1 MKLANLFAKGT
12 ATTLRNGKAKALGLL
27 GGLIL
32 AGAAVAVTAPSASA
46 QQFGIAVQ
54 FGGPRYVAPAP
65 RIYRPY
71 APGYYG
77 PAYVAPAPAY
87 GYEAGYGPGYGPG
100 YVGRVDGW
108 RAHEYWEHHRGSYGR
123 PVPYRGW

>member
-1 MKLANLFAKGT
+1 MKSANLFAKGT
-12 ATTLRNGKAKALGLL
+12 ATTLRNGKAKVF
-27 GGLIL
+27 GLISGLML
-32 AGAAVAVTAPSASA
+32 AGAALTLATPAAGA
-46 QQFGIAVQ
+46 QQFGVAVQ

-65 RIYRPY
+65 RFYPQYAGSY

-87 GYEAGYGPGYGPG
+87 GYGPG
-100 YVGRVDGW
+100 YVERERIEPW
-108 RAHEYWEHHRGSYGR
+108 RAHEYWEHHREYGR

>member
-1 MKLANLFAKGT
+1 MKPVHLFAKGT

-27 GGLIL
+27 GGLML
-32 AGAAVAVTAPSASA
+32 AGAAMTLAAPTASA
-46 QQFGIAVQ
+46 QQFGVAVQ

-77 PAYVAPAPAY
+77 PAYVAPAPVY
-87 GYEAGYGPGYGPG
+87 GVGYAHA
-100 YVGRVDGW
+100 DGW
-108 RAHEYWEHHRGSYGR
+108 RAHEYWEQHRELYGR